1 MYSALN
7 PQNHHA
13 LKTLGFNTS
22 FDVSLTQERPS
33 LDDVLKPAIEIEH
46 ELRDLFATGKSHE
59 RLADPHV
66 GLVGVFNASDEIRA
80 TRANRSRRP
89 GSFCCCHPCAAVVD
103 CCATARPLSRRGLPR
118 PS

>member
-1 MYSALN
+1 M
-7 PQNHHA
+7 PQNSGIQHF
-13 LKTLGFNTS
+13 LRR
-22 FDVSLTQERPS
+22 VSNSRTS

-66 GLVGVFNASDEIRA
+66 GLVDVFNVSDETRA

-89 GSFCCCHPCAAVVD
+89 GSFCCCHPCAAVPIASV
-103 CCATARPLSRRGLPR
+103 LEI
-118 PS
+118 